1 MLFSLSI
8 IILAGL
14 AFAWLASKLHLPYIV
29 GMIAMLFVGLI
40 FREAGAYLSIIH
52 TGLNKKE
59 ELFCLVSELPKVTV
73 QAPIGAFGMDA
84 LYDKCLHKDTIA

>member
-1 MLFSLSI
+1 MSFGLSI

-14 AFAWLASKLHLPYIV
+14 AFAWLASKLYLPYIV

-52 TGLNKKE
+52 TGLIRKKNSS
-59 ELFCLVSELPKVTV
+59 V
-73 QAPIGAFGMDA
+73 
-84 LYDKCLHKDTIA
+84 